1 MVLDPTLPD
10 DAALID
16 SLRSDPTVTV
26 VDTGAEQART
36 LAELLPTPGP
46 EFTDEPRRWAY
57 YPWRRTLVAVL
68 GPRAYL
74 RTRTDRNRDLIT
86 IAEQQHLS
94 SLRIGIIG
102 LSVG

>member
-26 VDTGAEQART
+26 VDTGTEQART

-74 RTRTDRNRDLIT
+74 RTRPTAT
-86 IAEQQHLS
+86 AT
-94 SLRIGIIG
+94 
-102 LSVG
+102 